1 MLAAEKHLLD
11 ANLRNEL
18 QLLRRL
24 EIKMLVN
31 RYQTAIP
38 AATLIGG
45 FTFTG
50 LVELDLIAQS
60 ELSADKLVEQCQ
72 AFFHLFAAFALA
84 ASVYA
89 LAVSSIAI
97 MLGQRLAI
105 QATAQLTASH
115 EANMAEL
122 SGKFISVLIA
132 LLISLGGVVGG
143 A

>member
-1 MLAAEKHLLD
+1 MHCHLSPQPSGH
-11 ANLRNEL
+11 A
-18 QLLRRL
+18 
-24 EIKMLVN
+24 
-31 RYQTAIP
+31 
-38 AATLIGG
+38 
-45 FTFTG
+45 
-50 LVELDLIAQS
+50 
-60 ELSADKLVEQCQ
+60 Q
-72 AFFHLFAAFALA
+72 AFLPLALRSQQISSVFGGVLSETWACVGRGAQLAGGCRPLRMRGGRMMAEAAFALA